1 MKHMKLDDRNRLE
14 FLAACGRSANQI
26 AEDRGRSPSAI
37 REEFIRHR
45 IASDKGYGCSNK
57 VCAHFDDCQQRIITA
72 TRDALRKNT
81 PGCFESCPNFR
92 EAVCQRLTKFPYVC
106 NGCEREP
113 HCPLRK
119 KYYRAAGAQANYEGT
134 LHASRL
140 GVHVDAKTSQTCTRI
155 FNMLWE
161 SAGPQLFRKLFA
173 APRRSPTSSA
183 STST

>member
-37 REEFIRHR
+37 REEFIKHR

-106 NGCEREP
+106 NGCERERS
-113 HCPLRK
+113 CPLHKKFYIASAAQAAYESLRSLSRTGVRPDDETIRKMNENYRPDPKQKPDEVKDDEK
-119 KYYRAAGAQANYEGT
+119 KYKKDGET
-134 LHASRL
+134 
-140 GVHVDAKTSQTCTRI
+140 
-155 FNMLWE
+155 
-161 SAGPQLFRKLFA
+161 
-173 APRRSPTSSA
+173 
-183 STST
+183 